1 MCSVCVYGMCI
12 YVFVVC
18 ACVYVCMFVHT
29 YTCTLPVCACMCVCA
44 FACVCVF
51 VCVSCEASSN
61 VSLGICSGNGLCLS
75 GSCNVLTPSDTEA
88 FLPGV
93 FSLHRPHFCLWSSH
107 DIAGDTLHSCSNSEK
122 TLLVR

>member
-1 MCSVCVYGMCI
+1 MCV

-18 ACVYVCMFVHT
+18 ACLCIHIHALYLSVH
-29 YTCTLPVCACMCVCA
+29 
-44 FACVCVF
+44 ACVFVLLRVC

-75 GSCNVLTPSDTEA
+75 GSCNVLTPSNTEA